1 MKGVEVPPPEADY
14 TADPAEL
21 YFDLAFVFA
30 FNRLVY
36 LLVHHPD
43 WTGFGE
49 FALLMTMIWLPWTQF
64 TWSAN
69 AVPGNARPVRALFML
84 ATVASIP
91 MAGAVTEAL
100 DSEGN
105 GGPVFAIS
113 LSVIL
118 GIALAT
124 MIFGLESGTDFRGSI
139 VRYSLNNWAA
149 IVLMVVGGF
158 LDRTPRIVIWLIAIG
173 VIVAGTVSAG
183 GREWLIR
190 PGHFAE
196 RHGLITIIALGELI
210 VALGLPVVETLAES
224 GELPASTFVALV
236 AAGTFAGL
244 MWWSI
249 FDRPLRALEHRHE
262 AHDDGAERGRF
273 ARDVYTYAWL
283 PIVGGIVLAAAGLEE
298 LVLHPDDP
306 SDRAFRWMF
315 IGGTVMTMA
324 GVGIAIL
331 RAFTKVAIERSVAA
345 ASLIAIGLVGGS
357 LDGLMLIIVVDLVLF
372 TMLVAEHL
380 RVEWRYRDELQPA
393 SA

>member
-1 MKGVEVPPPEADY
+1 MRGVEVPPPEADY

-49 FALLMTMIWLPWTQF
+49 FALLITLIWLPWTQF

-69 AVPGNARPVRALFML
+69 AVPGNARAVRALFMI

-91 MAGAVTEAL
+91 MASAVTQAL
-100 DSEGN
+100 DDSGN
-105 GGPVFAIS
+105 AGPVFAIS
-113 LSVIL
+113 LSAIL
-118 GIALAT
+118 CIALAT
-124 MIFGLESGTDFRGSI
+124 MIFGLESGTDVRRSI
-139 VRYSLNNWAA
+139 IRYSVNNWVA
-149 IVLMVVGGF
+149 IVILIAGSF
-158 LDRTPRIVIWLIAIG
+158 LGREPRIIAWCVAIA
-173 VIVAGTVSAG
+173 VIVLGTVRAG

-210 VALGLPVVETLAES
+210 VALGLPVVEALAEN
-224 GELPASTFVALV
+224 GDLPGSTLVALL
-236 AAGTFAGL
+236 AAGCFAGL

-262 AHDDGAERGRF
+262 QLEEGRDRGRF

-283 PIVGGIVLAAAGLEE
+283 AVVGGIVLAAAGLEE
-298 LVLHPDDP
+298 LVLHPTDSADD
-306 SDRAFRWMF
+306 AFRWMF
-315 IGGTVMTMA
+315 VGGTVLTMA

-331 RAFTKVAIERSVAA
+331 RAFRAVTIERS
-345 ASLIAIGLVGGS
+345 IGALVLLGVGALGAS
-357 LDGLMLIIVVDLVLF
+357 LDGLTVVIVAVVILVVMLA
-372 TMLVAEHL
+372 TEHL
-380 RVEWRYRDELQPA
+380 RVEWRYREEPRPA
-393 SA
+393 TG